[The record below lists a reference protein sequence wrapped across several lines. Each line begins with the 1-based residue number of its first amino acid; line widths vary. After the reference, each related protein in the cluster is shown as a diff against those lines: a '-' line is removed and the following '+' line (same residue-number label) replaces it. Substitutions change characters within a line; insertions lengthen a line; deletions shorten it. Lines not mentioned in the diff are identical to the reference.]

1 MKLDCA
7 PGMCAP
13 SPHMGG
19 SEAGVA
25 LTWVSVENLIK
36 RTATGSAVVR
46 PPDSQGPT

>member
-1 MKLDCA
+1 MKLDYA
-7 PGMCAP
+7 PGMYAP

-25 LTWVSVENLIK
+25 LTRVSVENLIK

-46 PPDSQGPT
+46 RPDARGPT